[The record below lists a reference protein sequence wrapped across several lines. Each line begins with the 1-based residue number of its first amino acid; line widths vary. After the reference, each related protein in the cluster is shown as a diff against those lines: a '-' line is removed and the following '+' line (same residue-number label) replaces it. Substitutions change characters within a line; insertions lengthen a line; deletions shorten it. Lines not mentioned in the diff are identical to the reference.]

1 MNVNLPLALK
11 YRPKKLSQVIGQPV
25 VVKAFTNAF
34 KMNNLHHAYILSGH
48 TGCGKTTVG
57 RIVAAMENCLKDGFD
72 PCGKCENCKEIFT
85 GTSYE
90 VIEQDAGSK
99 GNVDDIRALHQS
111 LYTCPVECKTKYV
124 IIDEAH
130 SLSGKAA
137 EAALKMIE
145 EPPPMVRFI
154 LCTTEP
160 QAFKD
165 TIHGRCIMWG
175 FNKVSRNDLFK
186 HLQNISKSEDLDCDD
201 QTLQIIARYSKGSVR
216 NSLQHLQKIMNYVGD
231 EEITYQSAIEAIGV
245 IDSSLYFDLFDG
257 IIAKDTIKCFST
269 INEMFRD
276 GKEAKIVLDGVFDH
290 LNSLLVTRTCRKDLI
305 SFDFTIEES
314 KRYLHQNSTITK
326 NGGDDILR
334 MMNLLSTVSFG
345 VSYSLSPNQLL
356 NKFAVESI
364 RMMMMRK

>member
-1 MNVNLPLALK
+1 MN
-11 YRPKKLSQVIGQPV
+11 
-25 VVKAFTNAF
+25 
-34 KMNNLHHAYILSGH
+34 
-48 TGCGKTTVG
+48 
-57 RIVAAMENCLKDGFD
+57 D
-72 PCGKCENCKEIFT
+72 
-85 GTSYE
+85 
-90 VIEQDAGSK
+90 
-99 GNVDDIRALHQS
+99 
-111 LYTCPVECKTKYV
+111 
-124 IIDEAH
+124 
-130 SLSGKAA
+130 
-137 EAALKMIE
+137 
-145 EPPPMVRFI
+145 
-154 LCTTEP
+154 
-160 QAFKD
+160 
-165 TIHGRCIMWG
+165 
-175 FNKVSRNDLFK
+175 
-186 HLQNISKSEDLDCDD
+186 
-201 QTLQIIARYSKGSVR
+201 
-216 NSLQHLQKIMNYVGD
+216 VGD

-345 VSYSLSPNQLL
+345 VSYSLSPSQLL